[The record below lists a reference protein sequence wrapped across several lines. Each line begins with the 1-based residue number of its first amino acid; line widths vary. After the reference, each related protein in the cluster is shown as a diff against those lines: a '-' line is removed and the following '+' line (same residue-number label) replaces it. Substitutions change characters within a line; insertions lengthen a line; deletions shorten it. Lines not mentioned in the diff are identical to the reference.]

1 MHYHEDWQ
9 LINLNKINCGLG
21 NDYDDDDGLRK
32 KHNIFII
39 KQ

>member
-9 LINLNKINCGLG
+9 LINLNNIIRGLG

-32 KHNIFII
+32 KHKIYII
-39 KQ
+39 K